1 VREQLRALA
10 KLSDIDAAATEFDIE
25 LRQIPEH
32 IEEMRADLKRLE
44 GFLAK
49 EQEQLVEA
57 QQLKKAQEQEI
68 ADRAEAISRGKI
80 KGAKART
87 PKEADAAE
95 REVEANRRAVKERED
110 EILRLDELIEKVQDQ
125 IVQHNQELEEF
136 RQLFVQEE
144 EKGRARVAELEV
156 ARRRVLEGRDEVA
169 VKVPRALLSRYDRL
183 QQRLG
188 AGVAVIVDARCTACS
203 MSLPAQQ
210 FIQVQRGEE
219 VEQCPSCLRIFL
231 YKPLI
236 ED

>member
-10 KLSDIDAAATEFDIE
+10 KLSDIDAAAREFDIE

-49 EQEQLVEA
+49 EQERLAEA
-57 QQLKKAQEQEI
+57 QQLKKAQEQDI
-68 ADRAEAISRGKI
+68 ADRAEAISRAKI

-110 EILRLDELIEKVQDQ
+110 EILRLDELIEKVQGQ
-125 IVQHNQELEEF
+125 IAQHTQELEEF

-144 EKGRARVAELEV
+144 ENGRARVAELEV
-156 ARRRVLEGRDEVA
+156 ERRRVLEGRDEVA
-169 VKVPRALLSRYDRL
+169 VKVPRALLSRYERL

-203 MSLPAQQ
+203 MALPAQQ